1 MKLIYVLNIL
11 LFFYISICSAQSPPV
26 TVNDG
31 YTTEVDTPLNIDS
44 SNGLLSNDSDPD
56 GDTLTIDGF
65 IINGTLYN
73 PGQTVAISGGSITLN
88 TDGSLNFTPGF
99 GFDGS
104 IPLIVY
110 TVSDGSL
117 TSYSNLNISIT
128 RPGPP
133 EATPDFDT
141 TDINSTLSVPAP
153 GVLANDAY
161 EHIDSVSVFT
171 FTVNGLTFNAGQTA
185 DTGVGDITIF
195 DDGSYIFV
203 PVAGYTGDVPGII
216 YEISDEDETSTSFL
230 FLSVQPT
237 EDIIQLNGLSSCN
250 QGYTPEGDY
259 KIQYR
264 LDIRNLSNALDYH
277 SSSMINTIQ
286 VVKDFASIYGPGCVI
301 ELDNFNIN
309 TPPVDDFIGNPYPI
323 DFDNDAVNQ
332 DFINGTESN
341 LFTDF
346 SVDNSVLYPRQ
357 RVTVTFCLIV
367 QPFCNGRPNPTPSGS
382 GIDFE
387 AELNLTSS
395 NGDLDSTLLL
405 EDFHTTE
412 AIITAGFFI
421 PENSPPVNPD
431 GTYDFT
437 NTIVIKNDG
446 NAVANNVNFNLGLGS
461 FIDNT
466 LSFNTLTVTQVSG
479 PPVNI
484 NANFDGDTNSLLLQP
499 GNSLAPNESIT
510 LEIFHILDPV
520 GTSGNINF
528 SQVNPSQTQGILD
541 GFDENLPENS
551 RIYSFAIWEDGLG
564 NHLDRYYTL
573 GSLDQELSNDQC
585 ICNGHRMTFSFTS
598 SSSSLKEIVNI
609 DSAPGGILEYEEIT
623 FHLTVTNTSPVVE
636 LTDLILQDNL
646 TEICDVD
653 PISTTTP
660 EIVSSTATIDP
671 NINPNYD
678 GINDID
684 IFDGSSGLINTG
696 EFITVEITLVFSED
710 CVGENTINF
719 SGVDPV
725 GNLAASEASIPV
737 DTSNDNDNDGISNLI
752 DIDDDNDTILDVEES
767 NGGDPLDDDDGDF
780 VPNYRDTDFG
790 PDANNDGIV
799 DSFDFDGDGV
809 PNHFDLDA
817 DGDGIFDIQEV
828 NNQEVDTDDD
838 GMTNNPVGFNGLDN
852 TVETDDTG
860 NAAVLYIIPNTDGDP
875 NNNYLDIDSDGDGIV
890 DNIEA
895 QPTDNYLAPLTVVS
909 DEGVDDAYPNG
920 LVPVDTEGD
929 GIPDYLDIN
938 SDDDIRDDIIEGW
951 DFDSDG
957 TPETIAAGNDADN
970 DGLDDAYDNNTA
982 QVNPS
987 NSQIPQ
993 DFPNID
999 YDVTE
1004 ERDWREPMAIVV
1016 IISDVSEIE
1025 GSELEFTIS
1034 LVRYI
1039 DNSEFIQSTEP
1050 VELTLTTIDGSDN
1063 AGQYNIAIAP
1073 FDYIPVE
1080 GVDVVIP
1087 AFTEQSSFV
1096 VSSLDDIISELDE
1109 QFTLNAGITS
1119 NNTINSTA
1127 EGIGTILDDE
1137 PLPTITMNDDI
1148 VFEGEDLIFNISI
1161 DIPSSTP
1168 IVIDMISA
1176 NLSATANA
1184 DYEPLSTTFTI
1195 EPTIDQDNPNLV
1207 VPPFNIA
1214 TFLDNL
1220 NEPDEEYLNL
1230 IGTVADNNVTNPNF
1244 IQLGT
1249 IIDIDPDPLVVINN
1263 DVVFE
1268 GNTLSFTISLLNDN
1282 GELMTNYLP
1291 IDFELETVD
1300 ITTTADWDY
1309 LYFIEF
1315 DLIPAGQSTLTVQV
1329 PTINDNLNEV
1339 NEFMNLSA
1347 SIISGPV
1354 SNISNVVLGLG
1365 TIIDNDIPNLFTP
1378 NNDGQSDVFRIG
1390 NLENYPNFK
1399 LIIFD
1404 RWGGEIYNYSN
1415 DSRLS
1420 PLWWDGTNNGKPVI
1434 EGVYFYELDYND
1446 GVTKP
1451 KTGFIQLAR

>member
-1 MKLIYVLNIL
+1 MKNNIVLSIL
-11 LFFYISICSAQSPPV
+11 FLFCHILSFAQTPPV
-26 TVNDG
+26 TANDS
-31 YTTEVDTPLNIDS
+31 YTTEIDTPLTINAA
-44 SNGLLSNDSDPD
+44 NGLLSNDTDAD
-56 GDTLTIDGF
+56 GDTLNVIGF
-65 IINGTLYN
+65 IINGDVYA
-73 PGQTVAISGGSITLN
+73 PGQTVSTLGGSVTINADGSFSYNPSNGFDGSVPLIAYIIS
-88 TDGSLNFTPGF
+88 DGSLN
-99 GFDGS
+99 
-104 IPLIVY
+104 
-110 TVSDGSL
+110 
-117 TSYSNLNISIT
+117 SYGNLNLTIT
-128 RPGPP
+128 SPGPAT
-133 EATPDFDT
+133 ATPDFDT
-141 TDINSTLSVPAP
+141 ADINTTLNVSAP
-153 GVLANDAY
+153 GVLANDTF
-161 EHIDSVSVFT
+161 EDENTIQVVSFT
-171 FTVNGLTFNAGQTA
+171 INGNTYNAGQTA
-185 DTGVGDITIF
+185 NTSAGTF
-195 DDGSYIFV
+195 TLFADGSYTFT
-203 PVAGYTGDVPGII
+203 PASGYTGDVPEIV
-216 YEISDEDETSTSFL
+216 YTISDGTESSTSSL
-230 FLSVQPT
+230 FLTV
-237 EDIIQLNGLSSCN
+237 ENVEEIIQLQALSSCN
-250 QGYTPEGDY
+250 QGFTPEGNY
-259 KIQYR
+259 KIRYQFG
-264 LDIRNLSNALDYH
+264 IRNLSNARDYH
-277 SSSMINTIQ
+277 SSSMINAIQ

-301 ELDNFNIN
+301 ELDDFNIIS
-309 TPPVDDFIGNPYPI
+309 PPVDDFVGNPYPI

-332 DFINGTESN
+332 SFLSGTENN

-357 RVTVTFCLIV
+357 RVSISFCLIV
-367 QPFCNGRPNPTPSGS
+367 EPFCDGRPNPTPSGS

-412 AIITAGFFI
+412 AIITAGFLI

-446 NAVANNVNFNLGLGS
+446 NAVANNVNFNLGLGN

-466 LSFNTLTVTQVSG
+466 LSFNTLTITQTSG

-484 NANFDGDTNSLLLQP
+484 NTNFDGDTNSLLLQP
-499 GNSLAPNESIT
+499 GNSLAPDESIT

-528 SQVNPSQTQGILD
+528 SQPNPSQTQGPLD
-541 GFDENLPENS
+541 GFDDSLPENS

-585 ICNGHRMTFSFTS
+585 ICTAQRMTFAFLS

-646 TEICDVD
+646 SEICDVD
-653 PISTTTP
+653 PISVTTP
-660 EIVSSTATIDP
+660 EIVSSTATVNP
-671 NINPNYD
+671 NLNPNYD

-684 IFDGSSGLINTG
+684 IFDGNSGLINTG
-696 EFITVEITLVFSED
+696 ESITVEITLVFSED
-710 CVGENTINF
+710 CIGENIINF

-828 NNQEVDTDDD
+828 NNQGVDTDDD

-860 NAAVLYIIPNTDGDP
+860 NAAVLYTIPNTDNDP

-895 QPTDNYLAPLTVVS
+895 QPTDNYLTPLNVVS

-929 GIPDYLDIN
+929 GIPDYIDIN
-938 SDDDIRDDIIEGW
+938 SDDDIRDDIVEGW

-957 TPETIAAGNDADN
+957 TPETIASENDADN

-1016 IISDVSEIE
+1016 IISDVTEIE
-1025 GSELEFTIS
+1025 GNELEFTIS

-1039 DNSEFIQSTEP
+1039 DNSEFIQSSEP
-1050 VELTLTTIDGSDN
+1050 IEITLSTSDGSDN

-1080 GVDVVIP
+1080 GVDIVIP
-1087 AFTEQSSFV
+1087 AFTQQSSFV
-1096 VSSLDDIISELDE
+1096 VSSLDDNISELDE
-1109 QFTLNAGITS
+1109 LFTLNASISS
-1119 NNTINSTA
+1119 NNTVNSNA

-1137 PLPTITMNDDI
+1137 PLPTVSMNDDI
-1148 VFEGEDLIFNISI
+1148 VFEGEDLIYNISI

-1168 IVIDMISA
+1168 VVIDMVSA
-1176 NLSATANA
+1176 DVTAIANA
-1184 DYEPLSTTFTI
+1184 DYDPISSQYSI
-1195 EPTIDQDNPNLV
+1195 EPTIDPGIPNLT
-1207 VPPFNIA
+1207 VPSFNVI
-1214 TFLDNL
+1214 TLLDNQ
-1220 NEPDEEYLNL
+1220 NEEDEEYLNL
-1230 IGTVADNNVTNPNF
+1230 VGNVISNNVTNPAI

-1249 IIDIDPDPLVVINN
+1249 ILDVDPDPLVVISD
-1263 DVVFE
+1263 DVVIE
-1268 GNTLSFTISLLNDN
+1268 GNTLEFTLSLLNAEQ
-1282 GELMTNYLP
+1282 ELMTNYLP
-1291 IDFELETVD
+1291 IDFELETIDV
-1300 ITTTADWDY
+1300 TTTLNLDY
-1309 LYFIEF
+1309 QYFNEF
-1315 DLIPAGQSTLTVQV
+1315 DLIPAGDSTLTIQI
-1329 PTINDNLNEV
+1329 PTFNDNLNEN

-1347 SIISGPV
+1347 TIISGTV
-1354 SNISNVVLGLG
+1354 SNTSNVVLGLG

-1415 DSRLS
+1415 NGNTS
-1420 PLWWDGTNNGKPVI
+1420 PQWWDGTNNGNPVI